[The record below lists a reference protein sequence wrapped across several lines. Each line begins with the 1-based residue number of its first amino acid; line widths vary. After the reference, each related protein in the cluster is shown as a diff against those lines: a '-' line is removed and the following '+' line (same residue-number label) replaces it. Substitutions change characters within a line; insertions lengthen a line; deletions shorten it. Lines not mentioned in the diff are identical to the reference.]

1 MKNTT
6 DTQQEHKPAWKTA
19 ITEIGPNTIRVRG
32 YAVDELMGQVS
43 FARVIYLV
51 LRGELPTE
59 PQGRLLDAML
69 VSCIDH
75 GATPPSTL
83 AARTAVSTG
92 APLNA
97 ALAAGLLSI
106 NTHHGGAIEDSMQV
120 LLVVNRKMQEEGL
133 TTEAAVEEVV
143 EAHRYSGK
151 RVPGFGHRLHAED
164 PRTARLLHLADEAGV
179 SGEHLATCR
188 ALETVLEQTT
198 GRQLPLNVDGAI
210 AAVLCELG
218 FAPELANAFFMMAR
232 LPGLVAHVMEE
243 RTRQKPVRR
252 IHPTHHEYDGP
263 NQRALS

>member
-1 MKNTT
+1 VKNTT

-97 ALAAGLLSI
+97 ALAAGLLS
-106 NTHHGGAIEDSMQV
+106 M
-120 LLVVNRKMQEEGL
+120 
-133 TTEAAVEEVV
+133 
-143 EAHRYSGK
+143 
-151 RVPGFGHRLHAED
+151 
-164 PRTARLLHLADEAGV
+164 V
-179 SGEHLATCR
+179 S
-188 ALETVLEQTT
+188 
-198 GRQLPLNVDGAI
+198 NS
-210 AAVLCELG
+210 
-218 FAPELANAFFMMAR
+218 
-232 LPGLVAHVMEE
+232 
-243 RTRQKPVRR
+243 
-252 IHPTHHEYDGP
+252 
-263 NQRALS
+263 LS